1 MSKQDATTSTNT
13 SGASISM
20 PMERS
25 NFKKAPKGPR
35 FWAILFVLALAGLL
49 TASEATITSTVL
61 PVIVSKLGGGD
72 NYIWA
77 ANGYFL
83 TMSACFP
90 LLRCIIQYVV
100 VLMVCL
106 FSRAS
111 LQPMFGQIANVF
123 GRRWPMILSTV
134 AFVIGS
140 GISGGLVRAPRRES
154 DITRG
159 RNVLTITCV

>member
-1 MSKQDATTSTNT
+1 
-13 SGASISM
+13 
-20 PMERS
+20 
-25 NFKKAPKGPR
+25 
-35 FWAILFVLALAGLL
+35 LFVLALAGLL

-83 TMSACFP
+83 TMSACLP
-90 LLRCIIQYVV
+90 LLCCIIQCVV
-100 VLMVCL
+100 VLTVCL

-111 LQPMFGQIANVF
+111 LQPMFGQVANVF
-123 GRRWPMILSTV
+123 GRRWPLILSTV

-140 GISGGLVRAPRRES
+140 GVSGGLVLVPRHEP

-159 RNVLTITCV
+159 INVLTSSCV